1 MENNTFKFRDDLY
14 KLENGDTVPI
24 ELLTG
29 PYSGVIYRYV
39 RIHVQEKKSGEAVMR
54 FQFELLEM
62 GNHTETSLR
71 KDPKFTEHI
80 GLLLNHLILE
90 AAEADSAN
98 RASDIEE
105 PFEERVLHT

>member
-14 KLENGDTVPI
+14 KPENGDTVPI

-39 RIHVQEKKSGEAVMR
+39 RINVQEKNNGEAVMR
-54 FQFELLEM
+54 FQYELLNM

-71 KDPKFTEHI
+71 KDPLFTEHI

-90 AAEADSAN
+90 AAEANSAN
-98 RASDIEE
+98 RESDTEKSS
-105 PFEERVLHT
+105 EERDLHS